1 MTGIKDVTGTAFVVA
16 EFRAQENA
24 EANPLYVDPI
34 VPLFLD
40 ERTKQAAEAISGGF
54 PGAEMNVRIRTRYL
68 DDRLDEQLARG
79 CRQVVIPWRGAR
91 HAGGAEAIG
100 RGYLFRDR

>member
-1 MTGIKDVTGTAFVVA
+1 MTGIKHVTGTAFVVA

-40 ERTKQAAEAISGGF
+40 ERT
-54 PGAEMNVRIRTRYL
+54 R
-68 DDRLDEQLARG
+68 
-79 CRQVVIPWRGAR
+79 
-91 HAGGAEAIG
+91 AGGG
-100 RGYLFRDR
+100 RHFGWLPGGGDERQDQNPLP